1 MKPLH
6 WLAAPLLALTVAAAA
21 RAEGGFVRLFDG
33 KSMGE
38 FTLVGVTGANYRV
51 QDGEIIASGKGS
63 GYFATRKSFRN
74 YVLRFEWKYA
84 RPEGLQKDTDFD
96 GASGLLLHITGEHK
110 VWPKAVQVQLY
121 NRDAGSIFGV
131 GGAKAR
137 ATKDSLA
144 QATAV
149 KPVGEWNQEE
159 VTCRDGRI
167 TCKINGVVVSEA
179 QNSEVKE
186 GPIGWQYKGAEIHF
200 RNIEVRE
207 LK

>member
-1 MKPLH
+1 MKPGY
-6 WLAAPLLALTVAAAA
+6 WPAAPLLALAVAACAQSQ
-21 RAEGGFVRLFDG
+21 GFVRLLEARG
-33 KSMGE
+33 GMGD
-38 FTLVGVTGANYRV
+38 FSLVGVTDANYKV
-51 QDGEIIASGKGS
+51 QEGVIMASGKGS

-74 YVLRFEWKYA
+74 YVLRFDWKYV
-84 RPEGLQKDTDFD
+84 RPEGLQRDTDFD

-110 VWPKAVQVQLY
+110 VWPKAVQVQLFH
-121 NRDAGSIFGV
+121 RDAGSIGGV

-137 ATKDSLA
+137 STKDALA

-159 VTCRDGRI
+159 VTCQDGKI
-167 TCKINGVVVSEA
+167 TCKINGVLVSEA
-179 QNSEVKE
+179 TDTEVKE

-200 RNIEVRE
+200 RNIEIRE